1 MISIIDV
8 DREGKIE
15 KAISRLVSSRVEG
28 GRARIAMPVL
38 YPSGAGAAVEV
49 TINGDSCFVSDIA
62 LGFTE
67 AEMYGASGFYDSAAK
82 KASERFGVG
91 FDGFSVFAVRSS
103 LDRIEGAIVAVANAS
118 VNATAGAIFR
128 AVEEKEKKVNVE
140 LFERLTRVF
149 GPKSITRQREIK
161 GREVL
166 WSAHNVVSVGA
177 EKLAIFEYVNDNSIS
192 VSSRFIMFSDL
203 ARAGGI
209 ASLNS
214 VVSDLGR
221 IGPKARMLA
230 DVSNVM
236 PFSATDAEYIAY
248 AKAA

>member
-1 MISIIDV
+1 MTSLIDV

-15 KAISRLVSSRVEG
+15 KAISRLVSSRVDG
-28 GRARIAMPVL
+28 DRARVAMPVL

-49 TINGDSCFVSDIA
+49 TINGDSCLVSDIA

-67 AEMYGASGFYDSAAK
+67 AEMYGASDFYDSAAK
-82 KASERFGVG
+82 KASKRFGVG
-91 FDGFSVFAVRSS
+91 FDGLSVFAVRSS

-128 AVEEKEKKVNVE
+128 AVEEKEKKVNLE

-149 GPKSITRQREIK
+149 GHKSITRQREIK
-161 GREVL
+161 GREAL
-166 WSAHNVVSVGA
+166 WSAHNVVSVGDG
-177 EKLAIFEYVNDNSIS
+177 KLAIFEYVNDNSTS

-203 ARAGGI
+203 ARAGEI

-214 VVSDLGR
+214 VVSDIGS

-236 PFSATDAEYIAY
+236 PFTATDAEYIAY